1 MEEVV
6 AFGETHGF
14 PIMIKA
20 ALGGGGR
27 GMRVA
32 HDAKE
37 AREGYERAK
46 SEAKAAF
53 GSDEVYVEKY
63 ISNPKHIEVQILGD
77 HHGNVLH
84 LFERDCSVQRRHQ
97 KVVEVAPCV
106 SMNEEQ
112 RAAICSAAVQ
122 LMAHVGYV
130 NAGTVEFLV
139 EGDQFYF
146 IEVNPR
152 VQVEHT
158 ITEMITDIDIVI
170 SQLQIAQGLDLHK
183 DMHLPKQNELTLKG
197 AAIQCRITTEDPLNQ
212 FMPDTGKIDTYRS
225 SGAGGQHVNTTDSAV
240 RITHLPTGVIA
251 TSSEKSQIQNREKA
265 MKVLR
270 ARVYDQIQQEAQ
282 SEYDANRK
290 SAVGTGDRSERI
302 RTYNFPQ
309 NRVTDHR
316 IGLTIQKLDQI
327 LAGKLDEIIDAL
339 VLYDQTSKLEEMQ
352 NG

>member
-1 MEEVV
+1 M
-6 AFGETHGF
+6 
-14 PIMIKA
+14 
-20 ALGGGGR
+20 
-27 GMRVA
+27 
-32 HDAKE
+32 
-37 AREGYERAK
+37 
-46 SEAKAAF
+46 
-53 GSDEVYVEKY
+53 
-63 ISNPKHIEVQILGD
+63 
-77 HHGNVLH
+77 H

-197 AAIQCRITTEDPLNQ
+197 AAIQCRITTEDP
-212 FMPDTGKIDTYRS
+212 R
-225 SGAGGQHVNTTDSAV
+225 
-240 RITHLPTGVIA
+240 
-251 TSSEKSQIQNREKA
+251 TSLCQTQENRYVSFTRWFWCAFRCRECLFW
-265 MKVLR
+265 LR
-270 ARVYDQIQQEAQ
+270 C
-282 SEYDANRK
+282 
-290 SAVGTGDRSERI
+290 
-302 RTYNFPQ
+302 
-309 NRVTDHR
+309 
-316 IGLTIQKLDQI
+316 
-327 LAGKLDEIIDAL
+327 DAL
-339 VLYDQTSKLEEMQ
+339 L
-352 NG
+352 

>member
-1 MEEVV
+1 M
-6 AFGETHGF
+6 
-14 PIMIKA
+14 
-20 ALGGGGR
+20 
-27 GMRVA
+27 
-32 HDAKE
+32 
-37 AREGYERAK
+37 
-46 SEAKAAF
+46 
-53 GSDEVYVEKY
+53 
-63 ISNPKHIEVQILGD
+63 
-77 HHGNVLH
+77 H

-225 SGAGGQHVNTTDSAV
+225 PGGFGVRLDVGNAYSGYAV
-240 RITHLPTGVIA
+240 TPTLILYWL
-251 TSSEKSQIQNREKA
+251 KSVRMVSLLNR
-265 MKVLR
+265 
-270 ARVYDQIQQEAQ
+270 Q
-282 SEYDANRK
+282 SVKCNA
-290 SAVGTGDRSERI
+290 A
-302 RTYNFPQ
+302 
-309 NRVTDHR
+309 
-316 IGLTIQKLDQI
+316 
-327 LAGKLDEIIDAL
+327 
-339 VLYDQTSKLEEMQ
+339 
-352 NG
+352 